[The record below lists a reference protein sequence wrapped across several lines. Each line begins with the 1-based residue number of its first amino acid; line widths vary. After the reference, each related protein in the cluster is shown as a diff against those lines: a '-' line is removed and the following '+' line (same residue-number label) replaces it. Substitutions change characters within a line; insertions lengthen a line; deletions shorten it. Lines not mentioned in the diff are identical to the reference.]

1 MEKEYWKAVPDFPAY
16 EVSTLGRIRKKD
28 RYFKLST
35 DKDGYYKTA
44 MYNKEGIRKYLLV
57 HRVAAMTFLPNTNN
71 YPVVNHKNGDK
82 QDNRLENLEWCTISE
97 NTKHGFRVLGRKPC
111 HTTSIPVKITN
122 IETNESF
129 EFKDMSEASR
139 YLSTSLANVSGY
151 FKRKDKL
158 GDKAKLC
165 RKFRG
170 EKL

>member
-1 MEKEYWKAVPDFPAY
+1 MGKEYWKAIPDFPAY
-16 EVSTLGRIRKKD
+16 EVSTFGRIRRKG
-28 RYFKLST
+28 RYLKLSP
-35 DKDGYYKTA
+35 DKDGYYKVS
-44 MYNKEGIRKYLLV
+44 MYNKEGIRKYLRA
-57 HRVAAMTFLPNTNN
+57 HRVVAMTFLPNTNS

-97 NTKHGFRVLGRKPC
+97 NTKHGFRVLERKPN
-111 HTTSIPVKITN
+111 HTTSIPVKIIN
-122 IETNESF
+122 VETKESF

-151 FKRKDKL
+151 FKRKDRL

-165 RKFRG
+165 KKFRG